1 MEKRTAQPLA
11 LVALRAQRRHAH
23 DDVRHRADGASVVNN
38 TSVISLSA
46 VAKPVIAKAYR

>member
-1 MEKRTAQPLA
+1 MPMMTYATAP
-11 LVALRAQRRHAH
+11 
-23 DDVRHRADGASVVNN
+23 DGASVVNN

>member
-1 MEKRTAQPLA
+1 MRSAPLSRLRSSPCARSAAMPMMTYATAP
-11 LVALRAQRRHAH
+11 
-23 DDVRHRADGASVVNN
+23 DGASVVNN